1 MKLNETIIDILLVED
16 TPEDVEL
23 TLEAFADHMPLS
35 RVHVATDGEQALD
48 FLLGAD
54 GVNPREVLPKV
65 VLLDIKLPK
74 VDGLEVLERIRAHQ
88 ATAELPVVLLT
99 SSAHEVDMHRGYAL
113 HANSYIVKPV
123 QYEDFVKVVNEVG
136 VYWLLTNRAP
146 TRAESALP

>member
-1 MKLNETIIDILLVED
+1 MSPNGPIIDVLLVED

-23 TLEAFADHMPLS
+23 TLEAFSQHMPLS
-35 RVHVATDGEQALD
+35 RVHVARDGEQAVN
-48 FLLGAD
+48 FLHGED
-54 GVNPREVLPKV
+54 GTSPRPLLPKV

-74 VDGLEVLERIRAHQ
+74 VDGLEVLERIRRHP

-99 SSAHEVDMHRGYAL
+99 SSAQEGDMHRGYAL

-123 QYEDFVKVVNEVG
+123 QYEEFVRVVNEVG
-136 VYWLLTNRAP
+136 VYWVTTNRAP

>member
-1 MKLNETIIDILLVED
+1 MTASGMTIDVLLVED

-35 RVHVATDGEQALD
+35 RIEVARDGEAALH
-48 FLLGAD
+48 FLYGAD
-54 GVNPREVLPKV
+54 GQVLREVLPKV

-74 VDGLEVLERIRAHQ
+74 VDGLEVLERIRSHPS
-88 ATAELPVVLLT
+88 TVELPVVLLT
-99 SSAHEVDMHRGYAL
+99 SSAQESDMHRGYRL

-123 QYEDFVKVVNEVG
+123 QYEEFVRVVTEVG
-136 VYWLLTNRAP
+136 IYWLDLNRAP